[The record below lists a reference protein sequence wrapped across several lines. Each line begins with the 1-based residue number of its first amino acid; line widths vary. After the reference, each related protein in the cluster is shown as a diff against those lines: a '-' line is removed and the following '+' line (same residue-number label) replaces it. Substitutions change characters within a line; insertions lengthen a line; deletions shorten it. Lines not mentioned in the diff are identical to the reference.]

1 MRTGD
6 ALMVARALVYA
17 TCITLVAWGLVSL
30 FPGLQSELIDHH
42 LTGWLE
48 TIFIFAGFGFWN
60 GLRDR

>member
-1 MRTGD
+1 MERLGK
-6 ALMVARALVYA
+6 AAVYA

-30 FPGLQSELIDHH
+30 FPSFQSELIDHH

-60 GLRDR
+60 GYCDGWNDR